1 MSQIARNIEGLIGN
15 TPLLE
20 LSKTEKALN
29 LKGRVL
35 AKLEFANPG
44 RSVKDRVA
52 LALINQAE
60 REGLINKGTT
70 IIEPTSGNTGV
81 GLAIVAASR
90 GYKIILTMPDSMTI
104 ERRKLLS
111 ALGARLELTPAY
123 EGMPGAIR
131 RAQQLARE
139 IGNAFIPQ
147 QFANKANPEA
157 HRKTTAQEILRDTEG
172 KVDIFIS
179 GVGTGGTITGVGEVL
194 RQHNPDAQIIAVEPH
209 DSAVLSGHKP
219 GPHKLQGIGAGF
231 VPPVLNTNIYDEIF
245 RVKNDDAFE
254 TARVLAE
261 QEVKM
266 AETKKLSLI
275 AFSGDFD
282 KLTAVFTLAT
292 GAAAVGYE
300 VNIFFTF
307 WGLDAIKQK
316 KGRAFIG
323 SNWLTKTF
331 GYMMGGLSVAP
342 NSRFNFL
349 GIGPKIFRYLMRKN
363 NVATL
368 EELVEAAGALG
379 VNMYACEMAM
389 HILGLKKSDFI
400 HEVKDV
406 LGVATFLNIS
416 EGGRTLFI

>member
-1 MSQIARNIEGLIGN
+1 M
-15 TPLLE
+15 
-20 LSKTEKALN
+20 
-29 LKGRVL
+29 L

-90 GYKIILTMPDSMTI
+90 GYRIILTMPDAMTI
-104 ERRKLLS
+104 ERRKLLQ

-131 RAQQLARE
+131 RAQQLAKE

-157 HRKTTAQEILRDTEG
+157 HRQTTAQEILRDTEG

-261 QEVKM
+261 QEGLLVGI
-266 AETKKLSLI
+266 S
-275 AFSGDFD
+275 S
-282 KLTAVFTLAT
+282 
-292 GAAAVGYE
+292 GAAAYAAIE
-300 VNIFFTF
+300 VAKRLENKDKNIVVLLPDT
-307 WGLDAIKQK
+307 GE
-316 KGRAFIG
+316 
-323 SNWLTKTF
+323 
-331 GYMMGGLSVAP
+331 
-342 NSRFNFL
+342 
-349 GIGPKIFRYLMRKN
+349 RYLS
-363 NVATL
+363 TGL
-368 EELVEAAGALG
+368 YEYEEE
-379 VNMYACEMAM
+379 E
-389 HILGLKKSDFI
+389 
-400 HEVKDV
+400 
-406 LGVATFLNIS
+406 
-416 EGGRTLFI
+416 